1 MLAKDHQL
9 RPTAEMVYEALVPL
23 AAGPRPGNDEIRDA
37 TRPFRRPLLAAPRTR
52 PKSAYGEMTDAE
64 VVQLKANVRI
74 LLDNDRPLEAI
85 RLLEEAVERAG
96 RDAVLALQLRHLL
109 GAALFYT
116 REFTRAA
123 ALFDAI
129 RRDYRRHLPQTD
141 EYVLDCAYHAGHAYA
156 AIGKPDMALPQLRFY
171 VREL

>member
-1 MLAKDHQL
+1 
-9 RPTAEMVYEALVPL
+9 
-23 AAGPRPGNDEIRDA
+23 
-37 TRPFRRPLLAAPRTR
+37 
-52 PKSAYGEMTDAE
+52 MTDAE

-116 REFTRAA
+116 PNS
-123 ALFDAI
+123 L
-129 RRDYRRHLPQTD
+129 
-141 EYVLDCAYHAGHAYA
+141 V
-156 AIGKPDMALPQLRFY
+156 QLRFSTPSDATTGDICRRPTSTSSTARTTPATPTLRSASRTWLCPSCGSTY
-171 VREL
+171 ASCDIV